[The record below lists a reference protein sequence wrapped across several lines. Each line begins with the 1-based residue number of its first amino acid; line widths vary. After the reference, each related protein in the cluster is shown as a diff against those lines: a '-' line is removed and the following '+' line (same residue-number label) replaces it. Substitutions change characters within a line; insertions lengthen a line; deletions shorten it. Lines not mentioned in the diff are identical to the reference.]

1 MAHVHL
7 AEVRAKLAELKAL
20 EASLESFARQCDTAC
35 AGGPGREC
43 VVFENLRST
52 GRCS

>member
-52 GRCS
+52 GGCC